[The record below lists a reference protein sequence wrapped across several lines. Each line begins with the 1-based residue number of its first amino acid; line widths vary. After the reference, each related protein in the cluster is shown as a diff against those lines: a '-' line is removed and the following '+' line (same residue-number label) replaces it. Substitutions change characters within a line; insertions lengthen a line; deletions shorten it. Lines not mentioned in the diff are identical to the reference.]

1 MDTYRY
7 RYRYMYICISTHASI
22 HMPTHTHTHTP
33 TRTCTHAH
41 THFTHFTHT
50 HTHTQCISAGTD
62 QATQDVDIYEEMR
75 EGEDAIEAV
84 EAFKAWDALTRGSKQ
99 SAAVGA
105 SVSSAMPPPC
115 THVTGPLHSPLCHI
129 MFAYKQKHRT
139 IGI

>member
-1 MDTYRY
+1 MHP
-7 RYRYMYICISTHASI
+7 YICPHTLA
-22 HMPTHTHTHTP
+22 HTHT
-33 TRTCTHAH
+33 RTHAH
-41 THFTHFTHT
+41 THFTHFTHFT

-62 QATQDVDIYEEMR
+62 QATQDVDIYQEML
-75 EGEDAIEAV
+75 EGEEAIEAV
-84 EAFKAWDALTRGSKQ
+84 EDFKAWDALTRGSKQ

-129 MFAYKQKHRT
+129 MFAYKQKYRN

>member
-1 MDTYRY
+1 MHP
-7 RYRYMYICISTHASI
+7 YICPHTLA
-22 HMPTHTHTHTP
+22 HTHTRTHTQ
-33 TRTCTHAH
+33 
-41 THFTHFTHT
+41 THFTHFT

-62 QATQDVDIYEEMR
+62 QATQDVDISDTIYKEML
-75 EGEDAIEAV
+75 EGEEAIKAV
-84 EAFKAWDALTRGSKQ
+84 EDFKAWDARTRGSKQ

-129 MFAYKQKHRT
+129 MFAYKQKYRT